1 MEFPE
6 DSLSIGKGSVNIQKG
21 RTEIMLKEHPG
32 RADLPVPHYS
42 PGSRS
47 SLEMALSADH

>member
-42 PGSRS
+42 PSSRS

>member
-1 MEFPE
+1 MKRKEMQE
-6 DSLSIGKGSVNIQKG
+6 NGKKNYIQKG
-21 RTEIMLKEHPG
+21 RTEITLKEHPG

-42 PGSRS
+42 PTGRS